1 MRLVACALSILTAAS
16 LVSQEVQVDAV
27 DKNNEQQS
35 GVAHSI
41 IKTSV
46 HKNGDPIA
54 YKKQIGTGIGWG
66 CSWSVV
72 SSVAD

>member
-1 MRLVACALSILTAAS
+1 
-16 LVSQEVQVDAV
+16 VQVDAV

-54 YKKQIGTGIGWG
+54 YKKQIGTGSGWG